1 MIFTC
6 SQATLKGFR
15 SGKFMTL
22 VATNVAARG
31 LDIDDVQ
38 LIIQVFYCIHIPCL
52 ILELYWYLSV
62 DCDDISV
69 CKVRSH

>member
-1 MIFTC
+1 
-6 SQATLKGFR
+6 
-15 SGKFMTL
+15 MTL